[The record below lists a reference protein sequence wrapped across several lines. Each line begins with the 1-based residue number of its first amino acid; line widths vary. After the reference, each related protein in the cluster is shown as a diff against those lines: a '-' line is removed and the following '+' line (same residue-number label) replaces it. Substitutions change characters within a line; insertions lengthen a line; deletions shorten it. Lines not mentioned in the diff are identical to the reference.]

1 MYMFPVAG
9 RDDDP
14 ELFLFQR
21 YLHLPLQEEGLP
33 VGVHGEGHVALN
45 QDGGMYFHPKI
56 GTFWFQNHDYI
67 TRIQFLELY
76 GTRIRLP

>member
-21 YLHLPLQEEGLP
+21 HLHLPLQEEGLP
-33 VGVHGEGHVALN
+33 VGVHGEGHVALD
-45 QDGGMYFHPKI
+45 QDAPAGAQADSPCLCVRPI
-56 GTFWFQNHDYI
+56 
-67 TRIQFLELY
+67 
-76 GTRIRLP
+76 